1 MVSDFDKSLV
11 EKYIPVNK
19 QKRALKKLEKLSNSI
34 FNW

>member
-19 QKRALKKLEKLSNSI
+19 QRKALKKLEKNYPI
-34 FNW
+34 Q

>member
-19 QKRALKKLEKLSNSI
+19 QKKALKKLEKTI
-34 FNW
+34 QFNI